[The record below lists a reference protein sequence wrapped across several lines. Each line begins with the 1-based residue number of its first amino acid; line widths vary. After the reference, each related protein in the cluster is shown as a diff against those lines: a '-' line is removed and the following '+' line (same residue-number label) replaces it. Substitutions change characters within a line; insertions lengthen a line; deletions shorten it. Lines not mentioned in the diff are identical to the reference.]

1 MKRQK
6 IIGSTIRA
14 RSVSVK
20 GKIMSDL
27 HQHVWP
33 FFKSKIIKPIVHE
46 ILNIKDANK
55 AHEIMEK
62 NQNIGK
68 IILEIN

>member
-1 MKRQK
+1 M
-6 IIGSTIRA
+6 A
-14 RSVSVK
+14 
-20 GKIMSDL
+20 
-27 HQHVWP
+27 

-62 NQNIGK
+62 IK
-68 IILEIN
+68 ILEK

>member
-33 FFKSKIIKPIVHE
+33 FFKSKIIKPIVYE

-62 NQNIGK
+62 DQNIGK